1 MGNFKLFTK
10 NGYDFFEVASALQ
23 KSIRRNDVRVAAYFG
38 VELWASG
45 YGNYLWKRL
54 YTISAEDCW
63 GLITHEIDAL
73 HTGYDLVNT
82 GAKEPKGRIFI
93 GKAIIL
99 LCECY
104 KSRDADHLNNLVVDK
119 VAPDDAMVLQALD
132 DARRDPIDV
141 PPYTYDVHTRK
152 GKKMGKTKEQF
163 FQEEHASLVPRVPG
177 LFDDLAES

>member
-1 MGNFKLFTK
+1 MGNFKLTTR
-10 NGYDFFEVASALQ
+10 NGYDFFECSSALQ
-23 KSIRRNDVRVAAYFG
+23 KSIRRNDVRMAAYFG

-45 YGNYLWKRL
+45 YGNYVWKRL
-54 YTISAEDCW
+54 FTISAEDCW

-104 KSRDADHLNNLVVDK
+104 KSRDADHLNNLAVDK
-119 VAPDDAMVLQALD
+119 LALTDQRVLEALG
-132 DARRDPIDV
+132 DARREPIDV
-141 PPYTYDVHTRK
+141 PEYTFDVHTRK

-163 FQEEHASLVPRVPG
+163 FHEEHEALTPRLPG
-177 LFDDLAES
+177 LFDNLVP